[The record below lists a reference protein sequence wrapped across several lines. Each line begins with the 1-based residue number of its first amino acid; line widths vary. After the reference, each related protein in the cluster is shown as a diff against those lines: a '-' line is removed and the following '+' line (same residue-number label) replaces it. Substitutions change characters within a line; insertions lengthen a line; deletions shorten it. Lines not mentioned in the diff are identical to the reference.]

1 MDFKELT
8 VEDIKRDYSTRHG
21 FIFTHPQPSD
31 RKNWELVEKTLI
43 QAEFTTSNVDFVVV
57 LNPNTFVFVYP
68 EGVSFDTPRFMAMA
82 TGFSRMFGW
91 QVETLINFSRQ

>member
-8 VEDIKRDYSTRHG
+8 VEDIKRDYSARHG

-31 RKNWELVEKTLI
+31 RKNCELVEKTLI
-43 QAEFTTSNVDFVVV
+43 QAEFTTSDVDFVVV

-68 EGVSFDTPRFMAMA
+68 EGISFDMPRFMAMA

-91 QVETLINFSRQ
+91 QVETLINFSKR